1 MNSLQFE
8 KSQFRYFCAIIGFKP
23 QKIEK
28 IIEDIDS
35 YYNEWFVKKP
45 DKKNGGYKKYQD
57 GTEKIRPIRPSLK
70 ELKIVQKAIKNRILV
85 PIKLPDNIHGGVNKR
100 SNITNAKP
108 HQGNKYQFTTD
119 LNSFYPSIKHDRI
132 FDAFLSLGFTN
143 HFSYWLTKLT
153 SWKYELPQGTPTST
167 HIANL
172 VFLKT
177 DYQLVDFCN
186 KHNIEYTRYV
196 DDLTFS
202 SPKCF
207 KHLLNDILEIV
218 ITNDFKISYRKTK
231 YEGNQNITGIDVYN
245 NFVDAP
251 DRIRL
256 ESQKELR
263 IQDGYQPYTNYLEN
277 IRKTNKRKTA
287 ANKSNRCTSP

>member
-8 KSQFRYFCAIIGFKP
+8 KSQFKYFCAIIGFKP
-23 QKIEK
+23 KKIEK
-28 IIEDIDS
+28 IFKDIDW
-35 YYNEWFVKKP
+35 YYNEWRERKP
-45 DKKNGGYKKYQD
+45 DKVNGGFKKYKD
-57 GTEKIRPIRPSLK
+57 GTEKTRAIRPSLR
-70 ELKIVQKAIKNRILV
+70 ELKIVQNSIKNRILA
-85 PIKLPDNIHGGVNKR
+85 PIKLPGHIHGGVKKR

-119 LNSFYPSIKHDRI
+119 LHSFYPSITHERI
-132 FDAFLSLGFTN
+132 NETFLSLGFTN
-143 HFSYWLTKLT
+143 HFSRWLTKLT
-153 SWKYELPQGTPTST
+153 SWKFQLPQGTPTST

-186 KHNIEYTRYV
+186 EYDIEYTRYV

-207 KHLLNDILEIV
+207 KHLLNEILEI
-218 ITNDFKISYRKTK
+218 IISNNFKISYRKTK
-231 YEGNQNITGIDVYN
+231 YEGNQNITGVDVHN
-245 NFVDAP
+245 NYIDAP
-251 DRIRL
+251 ERIRR
-256 ESQKELR
+256 EAQKETGNN
-263 IQDGYQPYTNYLEN
+263 DGYQPYTNYLEN

-287 ANKSNRCTSP
+287 ANNG